1 MNTTSRAFVP
11 NLCQAEAVLAVILV
25 AQVLVFV
32 FALVAA
38 SYHAFSWL
46 ELGRI
51 TLFVQW
57 VALTSAALLCALK
70 QIMARLKAHWVALLV
85 VALVCLVTLLLSVLA
100 LNVETYVQGFQWRW
114 WQPQVAIN
122 VAVAAL
128 VAGLLVRYW
137 YLQAQLRWQSEAELE
152 ARIQALQARIRPHFL
167 FNSMNIIASL
177 IAINPEQAEQ
187 AVEDLAELFRMSL
200 ENHEKE
206 IPLSKELALCQRYG
220 RLEQWRMGE
229 RLRWRW
235 EIEVAAENY
244 LVPALCLQPLL
255 ENAVYHGVQ
264 KLEKGGEIVVH
275 VKERAATLVVQVTN
289 PVLSIKGES
298 PSGQRM
304 ALANIRARLEV
315 LYGKQAGLKTTYSAQ
330 QFKVLLWLPVRRN
343 DANTRVR

>member
-1 MNTTSRAFVP
+1 MQTHPKIFVP
-11 NLCQAEAVLAVILV
+11 DLCKPESVLAVIIV
-25 AQVLVFV
+25 AQILVFI

-38 SYHAFSWL
+38 SYGAFSWL

-57 VALTSAALLCALK
+57 VALSSAALLCGLK
-70 QIMARLKAHWVALLV
+70 GVMVRLKAPWVAALV
-85 VALVCLVTLLLSVLA
+85 VLIVCLLTLVFSVLA
-100 LNVETYVQGFQWRW
+100 LNVEAYMQVSTWHW
-114 WQPQVAIN
+114 WHTQVAIN
-122 VAVAAL
+122 IAVAAL
-128 VAGLLVRYW
+128 VTGLLVRYW
-137 YLQAQLRWQSEAELE
+137 YLQAQLRWQAEAELE

-206 IPLSKELALCQRYG
+206 IPLSKEVALCQRYG

-235 EIEVAAENY
+235 ELDVAPEDY
-244 LVPALCLQPLL
+244 LIPALCLQPLL
-255 ENAVYHGVQ
+255 ENAVYHGIQ
-264 KLEKGGEIVVH
+264 RLEEGGEIVVQ
-275 VKERAATLVVQVTN
+275 VKAQADALVIKVTN
-289 PVLSIKGES
+289 PTLQTKGES

-304 ALANIRARLEV
+304 ALANIRARLSV
-315 LYGKQAGLKTTYSAQ
+315 LYGKEAGIKTTQDAGFYE
-330 QFKVLLWLPVRRN
+330 VLLWLPIRRN

>member
-1 MNTTSRAFVP
+1 MNTSSKAFVP
-11 NLCQAEAVLAVILV
+11 NLCQPEAVLAVILV
-25 AQVLVFV
+25 AQVLVFI

-38 SYHAFSWL
+38 SYNAFSWL

-70 QIMARLKAHWVALLV
+70 QIMANLKAHWVALLA
-85 VALVCLVTLLLSVLA
+85 VAIVCLVTLLFSVLA
-100 LNVETYVQGFQWRW
+100 LNVEAYMQAVQWRW
-114 WQPQVAIN
+114 WHSQVAIN

-177 IAINPEQAEQ
+177 IAINPQQAEQ

-206 IPLSKELALCQRYG
+206 IPLSRELALCERYG

-229 RLRWRW
+229 RLQWRW
-235 EIEVAAENY
+235 QLEVEPQDY

-255 ENAVYHGVQ
+255 ENAVYHGIQ
-264 KLEKGGEIVVH
+264 QLEKGGEIVVQ
-275 VKERAATLVVQVTN
+275 VKEEAGALVVQVTN

-315 LYGKQAGLKTTYSAQ
+315 MYGKLAGLKTTYNAQ
-330 QFKVLLWLPVRRN
+330 HFEVLLWLPVRRN